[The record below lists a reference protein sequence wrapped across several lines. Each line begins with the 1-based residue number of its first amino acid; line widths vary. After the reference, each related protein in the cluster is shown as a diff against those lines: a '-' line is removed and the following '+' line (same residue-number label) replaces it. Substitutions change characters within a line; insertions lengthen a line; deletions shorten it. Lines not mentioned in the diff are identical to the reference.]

1 MPVRSLNSSV
11 LKWPRREEVEEALLS
26 WVEKEKRKTLTSCV
40 SVFLVP
46 IILLSGEWGA
56 TWMWWWF
63 YEDLLIPSGSGHD
76 ILIL

>member
-26 WVEKEKRKTLTSCV
+26 WVEKEKRKNPDILRIG
-40 SVFLVP
+40 VFGSYNTP
-46 IILLSGEWGA
+46 FWGVGSDLDVVV
-56 TWMWWWF
+56 F